1 MAHDLYDLTQHPPR
15 SPRVRLGGLVILPR
29 MIDKARAT
37 KAGKNGEYT
46 YGCSLDRNVL
56 DFLGV
61 EANELKAQIDKGLG
75 DGEILAWLMANAK
88 KPRSGQEIAAFSAYH
103 EQRAPAPP
111 PVEPS
116 SRNTS
121 LRPRPAPSARIS
133 SPGSTSWTWTTTRA
147 SAARSEPWPR
157 TVNPVGCFWSA
168 WATSAVR
175 RPRKPCSASK
185 RGRRA

>member
-56 DFLGV
+56 DFLGI
-61 EANELKAQIDKGLG
+61 EADAIKAQIDNGLG

-88 KPRSGQEIAAFSAYH
+88 KPRLAYEIAAFSAYH
-103 EQRAPAPP
+103 EQRAPGG
-111 PVEPS
+111 
-116 SRNTS
+116 
-121 LRPRPAPSARIS
+121 
-133 SPGSTSWTWTTTRA
+133 PGGRA
-147 SAARSEPWPR
+147 
-157 TVNPVGCFWSA
+157 
-168 WATSAVR
+168 
-175 RPRKPCSASK
+175 
-185 RGRRA
+185 